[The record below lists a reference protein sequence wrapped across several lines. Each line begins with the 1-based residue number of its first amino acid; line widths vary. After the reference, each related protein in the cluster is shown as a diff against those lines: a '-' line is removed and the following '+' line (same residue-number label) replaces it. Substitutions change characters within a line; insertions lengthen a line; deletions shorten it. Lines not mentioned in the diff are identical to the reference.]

1 MVATSINL
9 SPNKYEIRNEPVSL
23 IVLHTAEAPERADTA
38 EAVANYF
45 KNPATKAS
53 AHWCVDSDSRVRCVY
68 DTAAAWAVPPVNNRA
83 LSLEFAGYA
92 NQTTVNWM
100 DPYSLATL
108 DVGALCVAEWCDQ
121 FDIPIRRLGT
131 AALLAGEKGIAGHA
145 DVNQAFRGSTHTDPG
160 AGFPWDYFLARV
172 AGKHPF
178 NGNSLLPSCV
188 ELQRAVRTPADN
200 KWGEATD
207 RNGDAVVAASAWD
220 GIHFPY
226 GVKFTQ
232 GVVGTIADGNW
243 GPRSAAAH
251 TATVKNM
258 QLALKNMG
266 FKPGF
271 ADGVWGPATNAAYEA
286 ARSTC
291 HI

>member
-1 MVATSINL
+1 MRVYYPKLLSLGVQATRNSGKGDVMVATSINL

-108 DVGALCVAEWCDQ
+108 DVGALCVANGATSSTSPFVALE
-121 FDIPIRRLGT
+121 PRR
-131 AALLAGEKGIAGHA
+131 
-145 DVNQAFRGSTHTDPG
+145 
-160 AGFPWDYFLARV
+160 
-172 AGKHPF
+172 
-178 NGNSLLPSCV
+178 SLLG
-188 ELQRAVRTPADN
+188 RR
-200 KWGEATD
+200 
-207 RNGDAVVAASAWD
+207 
-220 GIHFPY
+220 
-226 GVKFTQ
+226 
-232 GVVGTIADGNW
+232 
-243 GPRSAAAH
+243 
-251 TATVKNM
+251 
-258 QLALKNMG
+258 
-266 FKPGF
+266 
-271 ADGVWGPATNAAYEA
+271 
-286 ARSTC
+286 
-291 HI
+291 